1 MSAPRLARLPNASS
15 LLQPSRST
23 PRLRARTCAAVASQ
37 VRFKSGPYGYTQTKA
52 LVFSKFGEPSDV
64 LRLHT
69 HSISPSLPSHA
80 VVLRT
85 LAAPINPAD
94 VNTIQGTYGAKPDFN
109 SPANLQLGTAEPSAV
124 PGNEGCFEVVSVGSA
139 VKTLKKGDWAIPTS
153 TGMGTWRTHALVENA
168 DKALLRV
175 PAEAAADGEQALTPI
190 QAATVSVN
198 PSSAYRMLRDYV
210 DLVELSV
217 AAFRAGGAD
226 GGAWFIQNGANS
238 GVGRAAVQLGR
249 LWGLRSVNV
258 VRERETPE
266 ATEALRRELLD
277 LGATVVVTEAELLDR
292 SFPARLK
299 QEWTKGAPLMLG
311 LNCVGGKSATQLA
324 RVLSDQ
330 GTLVTYGAMSRQP
343 VALPTGLLIFKD
355 LRFRGFWL
363 SRWADGDRDGKKTTI
378 EELLRMMRKGQ
389 FRDAPVDELKWDW
402 ETDEETLKKAVQ
414 GTLGGFRK
422 GKGVFVFGET

>member
-1 MSAPRLARLPNASS
+1 MSCGKMSLPPDPLFSQSRQNTNAE
-15 LLQPSRST
+15 T
-23 PRLRARTCAAVASQ
+23 
-37 VRFKSGPYGYTQTKA
+37 
-52 LVFSKFGEPSDV
+52 FSPHH
-64 LRLHT
+64 RLHT

-109 SPANLQLGTAEPSAV
+109 SPANMQLGTAEPSVV
-124 PGNEGCFEVVSVGSA
+124 PGNEGCFEVVSVGSG
-139 VKTLKKGDWAIPTS
+139 VKNLKKGDWAIPAS

-168 DKALLRV
+168 DRALLRV
-175 PAEAAADGEQALTPI
+175 PDGDAPLTPI
-190 QAATVSVN
+190 QAAMVSVN

-210 DLVELSV
+210 DLVDLSV
-217 AAFRAGGAD
+217 QAFRSGSGAD

-238 GVGRAAVQLGR
+238 GVGRAAIQLGR

-258 VRERETPE
+258 VRERDTPE
-266 ATEALRRELLD
+266 ATEQLKRELHD

-292 SFPARLK
+292 GFPARLK
-299 QEWTKGAPLMLG
+299 EEWTKGQPLMLG

-324 RVLSDQ
+324 RVLSEQ

-363 SRWADGDRDGKKTTI
+363 SRWADGDREGKRRTI
-378 EELLRMMRKGQ
+378 EELLAMMRKGQ
-389 FRDAPVDELKWDW
+389 FSDAPVDEVRWDW
-402 ETDEETLKKAVQ
+402 DTEEETLKKAVQ

-422 GKGVFVFGET
+422 GKGVFMFGDT